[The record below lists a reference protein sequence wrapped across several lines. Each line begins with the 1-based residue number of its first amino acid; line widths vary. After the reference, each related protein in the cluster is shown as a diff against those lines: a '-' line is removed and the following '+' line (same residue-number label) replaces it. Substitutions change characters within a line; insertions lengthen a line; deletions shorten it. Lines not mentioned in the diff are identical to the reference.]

1 MFEDLPIQSVVASLG
16 AVIGL
21 IFGYIGRI
29 TRFCT
34 LSAVETAIY
43 GDHWVQMRMWV
54 FAIAV
59 AILGTLPLVHYG
71 LIDLSGTVHM
81 LPRIA
86 IGGPILG
93 GLIFGLGMAAVGTC
107 GFGSALR
114 AGSGDL
120 RGLMTVGIIAVVGYT
135 TIRGFLAIPRQ
146 TLIEP
151 LSFPLPDGANATVH
165 GLIGLGFGFDPDV
178 MTVPVSLFCV
188 LALAAWCFKDP
199 EFRANRQA
207 IIGAG
212 AVGLL
217 VVAGWYV
224 TGHIGAD
231 DFEPQPTES
240 LSFVAA
246 ASSSLIY
253 FMTFTGATISF
264 GVGMLLGVFAGS
276 YLAARQKNELR
287 LEGFDEPREMR
298 RHIAGAV
305 LMGFGGVLS
314 MGCSIGQGLTGVSTL
329 AVPSFLALGSMWI
342 GAAIGLHFLIH
353 GWTLS
358 TRA

>member
-1 MFEDLPIQSVVASLG
+1 MIDELPIQSLVASLG
-16 AVIGL
+16 AALGL
-21 IFGYIGRI
+21 CFGYVGRL

-59 AILGTLPLVHYG
+59 AILGTAFLTQYE

-86 IGGPILG
+86 VAGPILG
-93 GLIFGLGMAAVGTC
+93 GLIFGIGMAAVGTC

-114 AGSGDL
+114 AGSGDM
-120 RGLMTVGIIAVVGYT
+120 RGLMTVGIIAIVGYT
-135 TIRGFLAIPRQ
+135 TIRGFLALPRQ
-146 TLIEP
+146 VLIEP
-151 LSFPLPDGANATVH
+151 LSIPLPNGSTSTVH
-165 GLIGLGFGFDPDV
+165 GL
-178 MTVPVSLFCV
+178 
-188 LALAAWCFKDP
+188 LALAFDADP
-199 EFRANRQA
+199 EKLAFPLAIACSFALAVWCLKDAQFRTNRRA
-207 IIGAG
+207 LIGATV
-212 AVGLL
+212 VGLL
-217 VVAGWYV
+217 VVAGWFA
-224 TGHIGAD
+224 TGNIGAD
-231 DFEPQPTES
+231 TFDPQPTES

-246 ASSSLIY
+246 ASNTLIY

-276 YLAARQKNELR
+276 FLAARQKNELR
-287 LEGFDEPREMR
+287 MEGFDEPREMR
-298 RHIAGAV
+298 RHIAGAI

-329 AVPSFLALGSMWI
+329 AVPSFLALISMWL
-342 GAAIGLHFLIH
+342 GAAIGLHILIH

-358 TRA
+358 ARA

>member
-1 MFEDLPIQSVVASLG
+1 MLEDLPIQSVVASLG
-16 AVIGL
+16 AVLGL
-21 IFGYIGRI
+21 IFGYVGRI

-34 LSAVETAIY
+34 LSAVETALY

-59 AILGTLPLVHYG
+59 AVLGTLALVELD
-71 LIDLSGTVHM
+71 LIDLSDTVHM
-81 LPRIA
+81 LPRVAIA
-86 IGGPILG
+86 GPIFG

-135 TIRGFLAIPRQ
+135 TIRGFLSVPRQ
-146 TLIEP
+146 SFIEP
-151 LSFPLPDGANATVH
+151 LSFTLPPGATATVH
-165 GLIGLGFGFDPDV
+165 GLLGLAFDIDPAV
-178 MTVPVSLFCV
+178 LALPVSVFCA
-188 LALAAWCFKDP
+188 LALAAWCLKDS
-199 EFRANRQA
+199 EFRENRRA
-207 IIGAG
+207 VCGSVI
-212 AVGLL
+212 VGLL
-217 VVAGWYV
+217 VVAGWFV
-224 TGHIGAD
+224 TGNIGAD
-231 DFEPQPTES
+231 EFEPQPTES

-246 ASSSLIY
+246 ASSALIY
-253 FMTFTGATISF
+253 FMTYTGATITF
-264 GVGMLLGVFAGS
+264 GVGMLMGVFVGS
-276 YLAARQKNELR
+276 YLAAWQKNEVR

-329 AVPSFLALGSMWI
+329 AVPSFLALLSMWA
-342 GAAIGLHFLIH
+342 GAAIGLHILIH
-353 GWTLS
+353 GWTFS
-358 TRA
+358 SRA

>member
-1 MFEDLPIQSVVASLG
+1 MIEDLPIQSVIASLG

-34 LSAVETAIY
+34 LSAVETAVY

-59 AILGTLPLVHYG
+59 AILGTCLLAHYQ
-71 LIDLSGTVHM
+71 LIDLSDTVHL
-81 LPRIA
+81 LPRFAIA
-86 IGGPILG
+86 GPVLG

-120 RGLMTVGIIAVVGYT
+120 RGLMTVGIIAIVGYT
-135 TIRGFLAIPRQ
+135 TIRGVLSVPR
-146 TLIEP
+146 LSYIEP
-151 LSFPLPDGANATVH
+151 LSLPLPGDATATVH
-165 GLIGLGFGFDPDV
+165 GLLGLAFDIEPAEIAL
-178 MTVPVSLFCV
+178 PVSLVCAAT
-188 LALAAWCFKDP
+188 LAIWCLKDS
-199 EFRANRQA
+199 EFRTNPRALCGST
-207 IIGAG
+207 I
-212 AVGLL
+212 VGLL
-217 VVAGWYV
+217 VVAGWYT
-224 TGHIGAD
+224 TGFIGAD

-246 ASSSLIY
+246 ASSTLIF

-264 GVGMLLGVFAGS
+264 GVGMLMGVFAGS
-276 YLAARQKNELR
+276 FLAAYQKNEIR

-329 AVPSFLALGSMWI
+329 AVPSFLALISMWI
-342 GAAIGLHFLIH
+342 GAALGLHVLIH
-353 GWTLS
+353 GWTFS

>member
-1 MFEDLPIQSVVASLG
+1 MFEDVPIQSIVASIG
-16 AVIGL
+16 AIIGL

-34 LSAVETAIY
+34 LSAVETAVY
-43 GDHWVQMRMWV
+43 GEHWVQMRMWV

-59 AILGTLPLVHYG
+59 AILGTFLLVQYD
-71 LIDLSGTVHM
+71 LVDLSNTVHM
-81 LPRIA
+81 LPRVA
-86 IGGPILG
+86 ILGPILG
-93 GLIFGLGMAAVGTC
+93 GLIFGVGMAAVGTC

-120 RGLMTVGIIAVVGYT
+120 RGLMTVGIIAIVGYM

-151 LSFPLPDGANATVH
+151 LSFSLPAGATATVH
-165 GLIGLGFGFDPDV
+165 GLLALAFDLEPDALA
-178 MTVPVSLFCV
+178 MPVSL
-188 LALAAWCFKDP
+188 LMTAALAIWCLKDT
-199 EFRANRQA
+199 EFRTNRRA
-207 IIGAG
+207 LFGSVM
-212 AVGLL
+212 VGLL
-217 VVAGWYV
+217 VVAGWFA
-224 TGHIGAD
+224 TGYIGAD
-231 DFEPQPTES
+231 EFEPQPTES

-246 ASSSLIY
+246 ASSTLIY

-264 GVGMLLGVFAGS
+264 GVGMLLGVFGGS
-276 YLAARQKNELR
+276 FLAARQKNEVR

-298 RHIAGAV
+298 RHIAGAI

-329 AVPSFLALGSMWI
+329 AVPSFLALFSMWL
-342 GAAIGLHFLIH
+342 GAALGLHILIH

-358 TRA
+358 ARA